1 MAELQTVSSWRT
13 RPSAQDG
20 LFLAAG
26 LASWIFLLVLPVR
39 LRQLHLASVK
49 VNTSRLAFYK
59 IAASFLLIAACFS
72 SAFILARRDTSDS
85 FAAQWSLY
93 GGPAASVAVAI
104 LSFQEHRR
112 NLRPSNTIVLY
123 LVATLIIDL
132 MSLAVPLRFGWPTT
146 FYGAKTFEA
155 TAKGTLLFLESR
167 SKQRILR
174 EEFHDLPPEE
184 LAGVLSLTY
193 FWWLHDLLQLGYD
206 KVLSPADLPRM
217 DSKLESDPLRQK
229 ILAAWETRE
238 TPDKPTTLPRVLF
251 SCFSVPITL
260 VAIPR
265 LFLILFQFSQP
276 ILISRAISF
285 VQGLA
290 QEQSIDDN
298 ASAAGSWIVVAA
310 GFVYFGLMTSTVVY
324 RHLLDRIQV
333 MLKGA
338 LVGIIHQKSLTGRS
352 HAYDDGKALTLIST
366 DVVEIEGAAEM
377 FHELWAF
384 CLEAAVGFSMLA
396 MEIGWLWPLPAGI
409 VFVFSQTSRYA
420 VKPMKAR
427 QTAWN
432 EATQKRLS
440 MTSSILGAIKS
451 VKILGMQTAVEDVI
465 LQLRENELL
474 AAKGVRWVNVL
485 YNSSAN
491 ALGLFSP
498 VLTVALY
505 AILASAHGKEFDT
518 RTAFTTTAI
527 LSMITHPINMVMTIL
542 PRIAASMSSFERI
555 QTYLLRPSVDDKR
568 VSTEHEDIAR
578 TSDAVVFTDVTIPDQ
593 QSSKPILQS
602 VNFSIAKGSLAIV
615 AGPVGA
621 GKTLLM
627 HSILGETIFS
637 KGTVAVSS
645 LKMAFCSQTAW
656 LPNRTIR
663 ECILGLDGGVHIDQ
677 TRYDK
682 VLDACCLL
690 EDFGALPDGDQ
701 TVVGTGG
708 QNLSGGQRQRVA
720 IARAVYSKLDMFIF
734 DDSFSALDS
743 KTQSAVINNLL
754 GPNGLLRNSSM
765 AVIWVTNN
773 QSYFHL
779 SDKVILLADGT
790 VKYQGDLQDSDKAV
804 LGQMFTDTTLA
815 STNSDEYTENDT
827 IQADASQPQKASP
840 KGPAAAIDYQQKD
853 GDRSLYKYYILS
865 AGIGNVSL
873 VVLLTATLGFFLTM
887 PALYLKWWTE
897 SKPSNTVL
905 YASGYVSML
914 VVAWMATTLLKWAD
928 IILVAGRSGETLH
941 RRLLRSICNAPLFF
955 FSNTDL
961 GTVLNRFTQDIQL
974 VDKRISVAMSSFL
987 AQCFKLL
994 MQVIVLVISQPL
1006 LGVTL
1011 PICVAIVYVVQK
1023 RYLRTSRQLR
1033 RIELESQSAV
1043 YFNIL
1048 ETVSGVQTIRAFGWQ
1063 DAMAQENAVSLDNS
1077 QRPVYL
1083 TLSLQRWLNVVL
1095 DAVVACIAV
1104 GTVWLAVWGA
1114 LAGGSPSQPI
1124 IRLSPSG
1131 GQIGVALNIIL
1142 VTNTTLLRL
1151 IQTWTTLEVSLGA
1164 VARLR
1169 EATHETPQEE
1179 SLLDKDAIEANGDA
1193 GGRLPANWPSTGK
1206 IELANVT
1213 ASYSQDTP
1221 VLNGVNLSINP
1232 GQVAVICGRTGSGKS
1247 SLLMSLLR
1255 LLTVHTT
1262 GSITIDGINLAGLQ
1276 LDDIRER
1283 AFVTVS
1289 QDPFLLPG
1297 ASLRFH
1303 LDPTETLPDR
1313 TLAEALQKT
1322 GLLSLFVGSSYDE
1335 HGGDDVDG
1343 ATASLWDRALSSFP
1357 VLSAGQAQLLSL
1369 ARALLQLQTRSSVS
1383 SEMYSDRE
1391 HGKRMPIVL
1400 LDEITASLDAETEA
1414 AVYDVVEEV
1423 FIKGQQG
1430 AGHTVLI
1437 VTHRPAA
1444 LTRRLRPGQ
1453 DVTVWMSSGKVERVE
1468 PVEV

>member
-1 MAELQTVSSWRT
+1 MAELQTVLSWRA

-59 IAASFLLIAACFS
+59 IAASLLLIVACFS
-72 SAFILARRDTSDS
+72 SAFILARSDTSGS
-85 FAAQWSLY
+85 FAAQWSMY

-123 LVATLIIDL
+123 LVATLAIDL
-132 MSLAVPLRFGWPTT
+132 VSLAVPLRFGWPTT
-146 FYGAKTFEA
+146 FYGAKIFEA

-167 SKQRILR
+167 CKKPILR
-174 EEFHDLPPEE
+174 EEFHDVPPEE

-206 KVLSPADLPRM
+206 KVLLPADLPRM

-229 ILAAWETRE
+229 ILAVWETRGRSFQEQKAAYYMALTQFALVLE
-238 TPDKPTTLPRVLF
+238 TPEKPTTLPRALF

-276 ILISRAISF
+276 VLISRAISF
-285 VQGLA
+285 VQGLT

-310 GFVYFGLMTSTVVY
+310 VFVYFGLMTSTVVY

-396 MEIGWLWPLPAGI
+396 MEIGWLWPLPVGI

-420 VKPMKAR
+420 VRPMKAR

-451 VKILGMQTAVEDVI
+451 VKILGIQTAVEDVI

-568 VSTEHEDIAR
+568 VSTEHEDISR
-578 TSDAVVFTDVTIPDQ
+578 TSDAVAFTDVTIPDQ
-593 QSSKPILQS
+593 QNSKPILQS
-602 VNFSIAKGSLAIV
+602 VNFSIAKGSLTIV
-615 AGPVGA
+615 TGPVGA

-663 ECILGLDGGVHIDQ
+663 ECILGLDGGVHVDQ

-682 VLDACCLL
+682 VLEACCLL

-720 IARAVYSKLDMFIF
+720 IARAVYSDLDIFIF

-754 GPNGLLRNSSM
+754 GPSGLLRNNSI

-773 QSYFHL
+773 QSYFSL
-779 SDKVILLADGT
+779 SDKVI
-790 VKYQGDLQDSDKAV
+790 
-804 LGQMFTDTTLA
+804 
-815 STNSDEYTENDT
+815 
-827 IQADASQPQKASP
+827 
-840 KGPAAAIDYQQKD
+840 
-853 GDRSLYKYYILS
+853 
-865 AGIGNVSL
+865 
-873 VVLLTATLGFFLTM
+873 VLL
-887 PALYLKWWTE
+887 
-897 SKPSNTVL
+897 
-905 YASGYVSML
+905 
-914 VVAWMATTLLKWAD
+914 
-928 IILVAGRSGETLH
+928 
-941 RRLLRSICNAPLFF
+941 
-955 FSNTDL
+955 
-961 GTVLNRFTQDIQL
+961 
-974 VDKRISVAMSSFL
+974 
-987 AQCFKLL
+987 
-994 MQVIVLVISQPL
+994 ISQPL

-1011 PICVAIVYVVQK
+1011 PVCVAIVYVVQK

-1063 DAMAQENAVSLDNS
+1063 DTMAKENAVSLDNS

-1114 LAGGSPSQPI
+1114 LAGGSSSQPI
-1124 IRLSPSG
+1124 LRFSPSG
-1131 GQIGVALNIIL
+1131 GHIGVALNIIL

-1151 IQTWTTLEVSLGA
+1151 IQTWTNLEVSLGA

-1179 SLLDKDAIEANGDA
+1179 SLLDKDASEANGDA
-1193 GGRLPANWPSTGK
+1193 GGQLPANWPSTGK

-1232 GQVAVICGRTGSGKS
+1232 GQVAVICGR
-1247 SLLMSLLR
+1247 
-1255 LLTVHTT
+1255 T

-1322 GLLSLFVGSSYDE
+1322 GLFGLFVGSSYDE
-1335 HGGDDVDG
+1335 HDAGDVDG

-1369 ARALLQLQTRSSVS
+1369 ARALLQLQTRSCVS
-1383 SEMYSDRE
+1383 SETYSDRE
-1391 HGKRMPIVL
+1391 HGKRMPIIL

-1423 FIKGQQG
+1423 FIKSQQG

-1453 DVTVWMSSGKVERVE
+1453 DATVWMSSGKVERVE
-1468 PVEV
+1468 PVEVED